1 MLPIET
7 SQKMNHASRMA
18 VFDGIP
24 EVELMGKA
32 SLGTQ
37 LLSVEAAFHLPYP
50 GQVLLNA

>member
-1 MLPIET
+1 MD
-7 SQKMNHASRMA
+7 HVSRMA

-37 LLSVEAAFHLPYP
+37 LLSVIEAAFHLPYP
-50 GQVLLNA
+50 EQVLLNA